1 MTREQGTLRQAQ
13 CIAGNREQGRG
24 FRQLY
29 FSLHISVFSVYLLT
43 ELVAVN
49 SQDLE
54 ALGWRFLRE
63 RPLKTAQG
71 IKTFRIYLGKV
82 RIDGR
87 EFEIPV
93 YGGEEI
99 TEILLG
105 SQWLKI
111 MRLVADMSADVLS
124 LEIV

>member
-1 MTREQGTLRQAQ
+1 MILGDFGSDGEIFFEIDLITADDLELPVTAMLDT
-13 CIAGNREQGRG
+13 G
-24 FRQLY
+24 F
-29 FSLHISVFSVYLLT
+29 T
-43 ELVAVN
+43 ELLAVN

-99 TEILLG
+99 TEILLD
-105 SQWLKI
+105 SQWSRI
-111 MRLVADMSADVLS
+111 MRLVADMSTDVLS